1 MRVLSGAGEFEL
13 EVREI
18 TIDGDNVVLVGPM
31 GVWDASTTIRP
42 EELVHLLRLSL
53 NRKLFLH
60 LARLPW
66 LLRRRRRGGGRA
78 ASARG

>member
-13 EVREI
+13 VVQQI
-18 TIDGDNVVLVGPM
+18 TTDGDNVVLVGPM
-31 GVWDASTTIRP
+31 GVWDASTTITP
-42 EELVHLLRLSL
+42 EELMHLLRLSL
-53 NRKLFLH
+53 NRKVLLH

-66 LLRRRRRGGGRA
+66 LLRRRRRGGRA